1 MNIKGKVGSQERF
14 FGFLRA
20 LSESGKTGALVV
32 TDDDVSRRLFLENGA
47 FVGASSTASGDS
59 FGQLLVER
67 AIIHEQ
73 VLRNAEAL
81 QSEGPAL
88 LGRKLVEL
96 GVMSEEE
103 VQVSIR
109 LKVKKTI
116 ADIVSN
122 PDARFEWVDERL
134 PDKRR
139 VAASLDVGELLT
151 TDTGRLEK
159 RLPRAVAPRRPES
172 EPEKPPQPE
181 PEPESA
187 ELLDILDKF
196 NRTSDPPTVAPP
208 PPRPVP
214 PPPARPVRTR
224 EAPAPAPQVT
234 AVPERGK
241 SKAPLLAAGA
251 LFAGLA
257 LAAIGYW
264 LFSGNGEPREE
275 PAAGQANVE
284 DTAIPTPTPGENP
297 EPTQANNPLPR
308 NPVPEA
314 RASLGATAS
323 AAPAPNPSRP
333 PVGTTPPQTR
343 PADARTAPVPPPPAG
358 GAVTETPRKADP
370 TPAVGKES
378 AAPSVPDRPA
388 PQKETPTTPS
398 LPQSASAP
406 APSPGPVAEQ
416 PPAEG
421 WKGAVFA
428 PKTAVVTPA
437 PPSGPAVTPGAIVE
451 PGPDVIDPVLLE
463 QPKLKYPAEA
473 KRRKL
478 EAVVRVRVLVDENGT
493 VLEAK
498 VDEPVGN
505 GFDEAAIE
513 VALKTRFI
521 PATKG
526 TVPVKMW
533 TVLRL
538 VYRLK
543 R

>member
-1 MNIKGKVGSQERF
+1 MNIKGKVGNQERF
-14 FGFLRA
+14 LGFLRA

-47 FVGASSTASGDS
+47 FVGASSTAPGDS

-122 PDARFEWVDERL
+122 PDARFEWVDESL

-139 VAASLDVGELLT
+139 VSASFEMGELLT

-159 RLPRAVAPRRPES
+159 SPPRMVAPLRPEP
-172 EPEKPPQPE
+172 EPEKPAQS
-181 PEPESA
+181 EPESA

-196 NRTSDPPTVAPP
+196 NRTSDTATVAPP

-224 EAPAPAPQVT
+224 EASAPSPQVT
-234 AVPERGK
+234 AVAERGK
-241 SKAPLLAAGA
+241 SKTPFLAAGA

-257 LAAIGYW
+257 LLTIGYW
-264 LFSGNGEPREE
+264 LFSGNRDPQEE
-275 PAAGQANVE
+275 PAGQANVE
-284 DTAIPTPTPGENP
+284 DTAIPTPPGGANA
-297 EPTQANNPLPR
+297 EPTQASNPPPR
-308 NPVPEA
+308 NPTPEA

-370 TPAVGKES
+370 TPTVGKES

-398 LPQSASAP
+398 MPQTASAP
-406 APSPGPVAEQ
+406 TPSPGPVAEQ

-463 QPKLKYPAEA
+463 QPKLKYPGEA

-505 GFDEAAIE
+505 GFDEAAME

-533 TVLRL
+533 TVIRL